1 MVKVK
6 QGKAFLVSVICLV
19 WNILEKVFYG
29 FALLIF
35 DFCIME
41 GKIGLMLFS
50 TKPYTQYTNKE
61 TLCVG

>member
-6 QGKAFLVSVICLV
+6 QGKAFLVSVICQV

-29 FALLIF
+29 FTLLIF

-41 GKIGLMLFS
+41 GKIGLVIFYKGIH
-50 TKPYTQYTNKE
+50 TVHK
-61 TLCVG
+61 